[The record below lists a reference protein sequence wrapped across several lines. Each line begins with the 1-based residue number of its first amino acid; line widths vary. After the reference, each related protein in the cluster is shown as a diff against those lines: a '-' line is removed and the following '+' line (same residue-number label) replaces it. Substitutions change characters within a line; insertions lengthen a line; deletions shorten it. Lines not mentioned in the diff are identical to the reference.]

1 MSLNQRL
8 LDCIPHWV
16 EADYATLLHLNP
28 RVSGWI
34 LDSSSLTQRIKDY
47 CDCYNLGGFRVRV
60 INQGMAFPSHD
71 ERFRLNIKNR
81 RYALIREV
89 VLYCGD
95 LPLIYARTVIPSA
108 TLTGPQKQLALL
120 GTRPL
125 GAFLFSQPDLHRD
138 AMEVAVLHRGQQL
151 FDLAVR
157 HSTLKADHI
166 NARRSIFRLKDKP
179 LLVAELFLP
188 TIFEP
193 GLF

>member
-8 LDCIPHWV
+8 LHSIPHWV
-16 EADYATLLHLNP
+16 KSDHASLLHLEQ
-28 RVSGWI
+28 RVNGWL

-47 CDCYNLGGFRVRV
+47 CECHKLGSFRVRV
-60 INQGMAFPSHD
+60 INQSMAFPSHD

-108 TLTGPQKQLALL
+108 TLTGPQKQLASL
-120 GTRPL
+120 GAKPL
-125 GAFLFSQPDLHRD
+125 GAFLFSQPELQRD
-138 AMEVAVLHRGQQL
+138 AMEVVVLQPGQQL
-151 FDLAVR
+151 FDLAVK
-157 HSTLKADHI
+157 HSAHKAEHI
-166 NARRSIFRLKDKP
+166 NARRSIFRLQNKP

-188 TIFEP
+188 T
-193 GLF
+193 LFA